1 MEVLA
6 LYAGRAGTVATA
18 TGVVPSAIAKSP
30 VAGRV
35 RVDADGL
42 PGDEQV
48 FHSHGG
54 PDRALCVYPREHY
67 AHWSATVPPAFGE
80 NITSAG
86 VLEAET
92 LIGEVWRIGGAARA
106 GHAAALAVREGRGAA
121 RDPRPRDAARRARFT
136 GLHLRVLE
144 PGELGAG
151 DAIERLGGPATGSRS
166 PTPSPRASTPRRI
179 RRSSR
184 RCSRSPASRRSGASR
199 PRRASAKRLSPP
211 GGTRC
216 RPRSR
221 PGPSGPSAAC
231 PRSPSSS
238 TASG

>member
-35 RVDADGL
+35 RVAADGL

-54 PDRALCVYPREHY
+54 PDRALCVYPHEHY
-67 AHWSATVPPAFGE
+67 AHWSATVHPAFGE

-86 VLEAET
+86 VLEAGT
-92 LIGEVWRIGGAARA
+92 VIGEVWRVGGAVVQVTQPRSPCAK
-106 GHAAALAVREGRGAA
+106 VAA
-121 RDPRPRDAARRARFT
+121 RLGIPDLVMQARRARFT
-136 GLHLRVLE
+136 GLHLRVLT

-151 DAIERLGGPATGSRS
+151 DAIERLERPDHGITVADAVAARFDPAPDQGLVAALLALPELAEEWRVKTA
-166 PTPSPRASTPRRI
+166 PRL
-179 RRSSR
+179 
-184 RCSRSPASRRSGASR
+184 
-199 PRRASAKRLSPP
+199 RA
-211 GGTRC
+211 
-216 RPRSR
+216 
-221 PGPSGPSAAC
+221 AA
-231 PRSPSSS
+231 
-238 TASG
+238 